1 MTTSSKLAWGILGT
15 GGIAKTLAS
24 AINKSISGT
33 LVAVAS
39 RTQASADEFA
49 KTYSVPKAYEGY
61 DKLLADPAVQAV
73 YISLPNHMHAEWTV
87 KCALAGKHILC
98 EKPFTTNYPE
108 AMYALAKVKET
119 GVFFMEAFMYRTH
132 PQIAKAVELIK
143 SGAIGQIRIINAAF
157 GYNMGP
163 SYGNIRLRQDAAGGA
178 IMDVGCYAV
187 SAARLFAGAAQNKPF
202 ADPLEL
208 RGHGFIGATSKVD
221 EYATASLRFAPGSVG
236 VTSDTPPAGDILAN
250 VATASQ
256 VNLTNTVTIFGSTG
270 SIHIPVPWKPAESAS
285 ITLTQNGKDPQTLT
299 FDTGSN
305 IYIHQI
311 DAVAKLI
318 AEGKKEASS
327 PAMSIDDSLGNMR
340 TLDLWR
346 QQAGL
351 VFDSEKPDAIK
362 TTYAGTPLKKNPK
375 PEIPHATIPGCAKP
389 ISRIVMGTMI
399 YSPSEYPLTFAML
412 DYFYE
417 IGGNCLDTAH
427 LYNVGQSEIACGKW
441 INTRGIREQ
450 IVLLGKGCHTP
461 ADKPEFITPQL
472 NLTLERLGTS
482 YLDLYALHRD
492 NIKYPVSEFIEPL
505 EEHRKAGRIRAYG
518 GSNWSTARLQEA
530 NDYCKSKGYPGF
542 QLSSPNFSLAVWNQ
556 PMWAG
561 CLTASDK
568 PSRQWYAQSQ
578 VPIFSW
584 SSQASGFFAGR
595 ITPETASS
603 PDWYQRD
610 AHRAWYNDENA
621 KRLHRAREL
630 AKKKNTTP
638 TAIAMAYVLNQPF
651 PTFAL
656 IGPRS
661 IEETRTS
668 SMGANLKLTPEELNF
683 LIAE

>member
-1 MTTSSKLAWGILGT
+1 MTTSNKLAWGILGT

-24 AINKSISGT
+24 AITKSSTGT

-39 RTQASADEFA
+39 RTQSSADAFA

-73 YISLPNHMHAEWTV
+73 YISLPNHLHAEWSV

-98 EKPFTTNYPE
+98 EKPLTTNYPE
-108 AMYALAKVKET
+108 AMYMLAKVKET

-132 PQIAKAVELIK
+132 PQIAKAVDLIK
-143 SGAIGQIRIINAAF
+143 SGAIGEVRVISAAF

-163 SYGNIRLRQDAAGGA
+163 SYGNIRLRQDASGGA
-178 IMDVGCYAV
+178 ILDVGCYAV

-202 ADPLEL
+202 ADPTDVRAHAL
-208 RGHGFIGATSKVD
+208 IGATSKVD
-221 EYATASLRFAPGSVG
+221 EYATATLSFPGN
-236 VTSDTPPAGDILAN
+236 ILAN
-250 VATASQ
+250 VACASQ
-256 VNLTNTVTIFGSTG
+256 CNLTNTVTIFGSTG
-270 SIHIPVPWKPAESAS
+270 SIELPVPWKPAESAS
-285 ITLTQNGKDPQTLT
+285 IILTQTGKEPQTYT
-299 FDTGSN
+299 FDTAKN
-305 IYIHQI
+305 IYIHQV

-318 AEGKKEASS
+318 SEGKTQASS
-327 PAMSIDDSLGNMR
+327 PAMSIDDTLGNMR

-346 QQAGL
+346 AQVGL
-351 VFDSEKPDAIK
+351 VYDSEKPDAIK
-362 TTYAGTPLKKNPK
+362 TTYAGSPLQKSPK
-375 PEIPHATIPGCAKP
+375 AEMAYATIPGCAKP
-389 ISRIVMGTMI
+389 ISRAVMGTMI
-399 YSPSEYPLTFAML
+399 YTPNDYPLTFSML

-417 IGGNCLDTAH
+417 IGGNCFDTAH
-427 LYNVGQSEIACGKW
+427 LYAGGQAEIAVGKW

-450 IVLLGKGCHTP
+450 VVILAKGCHTP
-461 ADKPEFITPQL
+461 NDHPEHIVPQL
-472 NLTLERLGTS
+472 KISLERMGTS
-482 YLDLYALHRD
+482 YADLYALHRD
-492 NIKYPVSEFIEPL
+492 NTKYPVSEFIEPL
-505 EEHRKAGRIRAYG
+505 EAERKAGRIRAYG

-530 NDYCKSKGYPGF
+530 NDYCKAKGYPGF
-542 QLSSPNFSLAVWNQ
+542 QLSSPNFSLAVWNK

-568 PSRQWYAQSQ
+568 ASRQWYAKSQ

-595 ITPETASS
+595 ITADTINS

-610 AHRAWYNDENA
+610 AYNAWYNDENA
-621 KRLHRAREL
+621 KRLERAREL

-638 TAIAMAYVLNQPF
+638 TQIALAYVLNQPF

-668 SMGANLKLTPEELNF
+668 CMGVTLKLTPEETNY
-683 LIAE
+683 LIGE